1 MDVVGPGDGASPC
14 GPVDRRFKPYATHL
28 LAGSSGSGK
37 TYCVAQIL
45 RLKDQ
50 IIRDG
55 RDVRNVVFCYSTW
68 QDLYQELDRDGV
80 VTRWVNKMPT
90 AQEFRDL
97 VEPYKDDGGSIV
109 VIDDFMTEISRD
121 LVDIVNVLSRHNKTS
136 TFILFQSLFPNN
148 PLARQIS
155 LNVKYMY
162 VFKNPRENAQ
172 FAYLVRQIRPQNY
185 KWIVQAYHDATV
197 EPYACF
203 LIDLTQEC
211 PEHLRF
217 ISSFLPDQFPIKVW
231 VEKKTGI

>member
-1 MDVVGPGDGASPC
+1 MSHPPLGPIDK
-14 GPVDRRFKPYATHL
+14 RFKPYSTHL
-28 LAGSSGSGK
+28 LAGASGSGK
-37 TYCVAQIL
+37 TFCVAEIL

-50 IIRDG
+50 IIREG
-55 RDVRNVVFCYSTW
+55 EHIRNVVFCYSAW
-68 QDLYQELDRDGV
+68 QGLYDTLTEEGV
-80 VTRWVNKMPT
+80 VTKWVNKMPT
-90 AQEFRDL
+90 REEFVEL
-97 VEPYKDDGGSIV
+97 VQPWKNKGGSIV

-121 LVDIVNVLSRHNKTS
+121 LVDIVNVLSRHNSTS

-185 KWIVQAYHDATV
+185 KWIVDAYHAAT
-197 EPYACF
+197 EAPHACF

-211 PEHLRF
+211 PENLRF
-217 ISSFLPDQFPIKVW
+217 CSAFLPKDFPMKVW
-231 VEKKTGI
+231 CENTTRI